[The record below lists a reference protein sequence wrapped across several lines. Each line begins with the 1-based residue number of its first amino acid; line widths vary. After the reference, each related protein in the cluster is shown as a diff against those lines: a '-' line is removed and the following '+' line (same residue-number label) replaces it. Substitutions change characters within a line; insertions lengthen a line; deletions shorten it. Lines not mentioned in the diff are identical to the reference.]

1 MANEERLLTALTT
14 EHFTLATARSTAVSE
29 SNARA
34 TIYLLSVSTT
44 LVAIGFVSQLSDPGN
59 LFEVFSLTVLPT
71 LFVLGLFT
79 FLRLTE
85 ISVEDFRYGQAINR
99 IRHYYLELAADQAK
113 YFLLSGND
121 DRAGVWA
128 NMSLR
133 PSHWHSYF
141 TMPMAMAFINTV
153 VGASATALATGVV
166 ADLALGGA
174 VAAGLGFAIVS
185 FALHYRHN
193 ETRFKQAT
201 AGAALFPS
209 AGASAQPQPRRPGQ
223 ITR

>member
-1 MANEERLLTALTT
+1 MADDQRLLTALTT

-44 LVAIGFVSQLSDPGN
+44 LVAIGFVSQLSASGN
-59 LFEVFSLTVLPT
+59 LFEVFTLTALPT

-99 IRHYYLELAADQAK
+99 IRHYYLELADDRAA
-113 YFLLSGND
+113 YFLLSGSD
-121 DRAGVWA
+121 DRTGVWA

-133 PSHWHSYF
+133 PSRWHSYF
-141 TMPMAMAFINTV
+141 TMPMAMAFINAV
-153 VGASATALATGVV
+153 VGAGAIALAAGVAVDSTLGV
-166 ADLALGGA
+166 AVAVGGA
-174 VAAGLGFAIVS
+174 FGVGS
-185 FALHYRHN
+185 FALQYRHN
-193 ETRFKQAT
+193 ENSFKEAT
-201 AGAALFPS
+201 AAPALFPS
-209 AGASAQPQPRRPGQ
+209 PAGG
-223 ITR
+223 

>member
-1 MANEERLLTALTT
+1 MADEQRLLTALTT

-44 LVAIGFVSQLSDPGN
+44 LVAIGFVSQLSPAGQ
-59 LFEVFSLTVLPT
+59 LFEVFTLTALPT
-71 LFVLGLFT
+71 LFMLGLFT

-99 IRHYYLELAADQAK
+99 IRHYYLELAGERAK

-121 DRAGVWA
+121 DRLGVWA

-133 PSHWHSYF
+133 PSRWHSYF

-153 VGASATALATGVV
+153 VGASAIALAAGVA
-166 ADLALGGA
+166 ADLALGAA
-174 VAAGLGFAIVS
+174 VAAGGAFGVAS
-185 FALHYRHN
+185 FVVHYRHN
-193 ETRFKQAT
+193 ENSFERAT
-201 AGAALFPS
+201 AGPAEFPS
-209 AGASAQPQPRRPGQ
+209 APGD
-223 ITR
+223 

>member
-1 MANEERLLTALTT
+1 MAPTAVLLLMANEDRLLTALTT

-29 SNARA
+29 SSARA

-44 LVAIGFVSQLSDPGN
+44 LVAVGFVSQLSAPGN
-59 LFEVFSLTVLPT
+59 LFEVFTLTVLPT

-99 IRHYYLELAADQAK
+99 IRHYYLELAGDRAN
-113 YFLLSGND
+113 YFVLSGSD

-133 PSHWHSYF
+133 PSRWHSHF
-141 TMPMAMAFINTV
+141 TMPMAIAFINTV
-153 VGASATALATGVV
+153 VGASAVALATGVA
-166 ADLALGGA
+166 ADFALGGA
-174 VAAGLGFAIVS
+174 LASGAAFAVLS

-193 ETRFKQAT
+193 ENSFERAT
-201 AGAALFPS
+201 AGTALFPS
-209 AGASAQPQPRRPGQ
+209 AN
-223 ITR
+223 T

>member
-1 MANEERLLTALTT
+1 VADEQRLLTALTT

-44 LVAIGFVSQLSDPGN
+44 LVAIGFVSQLSAAGE
-59 LFEVFSLTVLPT
+59 LFEVFTLTALPT

-85 ISVEDFRYGQAINR
+85 ISIEDFRYGQAINR
-99 IRHYYLELAADQAK
+99 IRHYYLELAGDRAK
-113 YFLLSGND
+113 YFLLSGSD

-128 NMSLR
+128 NMSLSAS
-133 PSHWHSYF
+133 PSRWHSYF

-153 VGASATALATGVV
+153 VGASAIALATGV
-166 ADLALGGA
+166 AAGFALGAAVSSGA
-174 VAAGLGFAIVS
+174 AFAVLS

-193 ETRFKQAT
+193 EGSFERAT
-201 AGAALFPS
+201 DSPAAFPS
-209 AGASAQPQPRRPGQ
+209 RADE
-223 ITR
+223 

>member
-1 MANEERLLTALTT
+1 
-14 EHFTLATARSTAVSE
+14 
-29 SNARA
+29 
-34 TIYLLSVSTT
+34 LLSVSTT
-44 LVAIGFVSQLSDPGN
+44 LVAIGFVSQLSAPGN
-59 LFEVFSLTVLPT
+59 LFDVFTLTVLPT

-99 IRHYYLELAADQAK
+99 IRHYYLELAGDRAK
-113 YFLLSGND
+113 YFLLSGSD

-133 PSHWHSYF
+133 PSRWHSHF

-153 VGASATALATGVV
+153 VGASAIALATGLV
-166 ADLALGGA
+166 ADLALGAA
-174 VAAGLGFAIVS
+174 VAAGAAFALVS

-193 ETRFKQAT
+193 ENSFKQAT
-201 AGAALFPS
+201 AGPALFPS
-209 AGASAQPQPRRPGQ
+209 AAGS
-223 ITR
+223 

>member
-1 MANEERLLTALTT
+1 MATEERLLTALTT

-29 SNARA
+29 SSARA

-44 LVAIGFVSQLSDPGN
+44 LVAIGFVSQLSASGD
-59 LFEVFSLTVLPT
+59 LFEVLTLTVLPT

-99 IRHYYLELAADQAK
+99 IRHYYIELAGERAH
-113 YFLLSGND
+113 YFLLSGSD

-133 PSHWHSYF
+133 PSRWHSYL
-141 TMPMAMAFINTV
+141 TMPMAIAFINSV
-153 VGASATALATGVV
+153 VGASATALAAGIV
-166 ADLALGGA
+166 ADVVLGAA
-174 VAAGLGFAIVS
+174 VAAGAGLAIVS

-193 ETRFKQAT
+193 EHSFKHAT
-201 AGAALFPS
+201 AGPALFPS
-209 AGASAQPQPRRPGQ
+209 AATG
-223 ITR
+223 

>member
-1 MANEERLLTALTT
+1 MADEGRLLTALTT

-44 LVAIGFVSQLSDPGN
+44 LVAIGFVSQLSAPGN
-59 LFEVFSLTVLPT
+59 LFEVFTLTVLPT

-99 IRHYYLELAADQAK
+99 IRHYYLELADDRAQ
-113 YFLLSGND
+113 YFLLSGSD

-133 PSHWHSYF
+133 PSRWHSYF

-153 VGASATALATGVV
+153 VGASAVSLAAGVA
-166 ADLALGGA
+166 ADAALGIA
-174 VAAGLGFAIVS
+174 VAVGTGFAVVS

-193 ETRFKQAT
+193 ENSFKRST
-201 AGAALFPS
+201 AGPALFPS
-209 AGASAQPQPRRPGQ
+209 ASGA
-223 ITR
+223 

>member
-29 SNARA
+29 SSARA

-44 LVAIGFVSQLSDPGN
+44 LVAIGFVSQLSASGN
-59 LFEVFSLTVLPT
+59 LFEVFTLTVLPT

-99 IRHYYLELAADQAK
+99 IRRYYLELAGERAH
-113 YFLLSGND
+113 YFLLSGSD

-133 PSHWHSYF
+133 PSRWHSYF
-141 TMPMAMAFINTV
+141 TMPMAMAFINAV
-153 VGASATALATGVV
+153 VGGGAIALAVAVV
-166 ADLALGGA
+166 ADLALGAA
-174 VAAGLGFAIVS
+174 VAAGAGFALVS

-193 ETRFKQAT
+193 ENSFKQAT
-201 AGAALFPS
+201 AGPALFPS
-209 AGASAQPQPRRPGQ
+209 PS
-223 ITR
+223 TS

>member
-1 MANEERLLTALTT
+1 MANEQQLLTALTT
-14 EHFTLATARSTAVSE
+14 EHFTLATARSTAVAE
-29 SNARA
+29 SSARA

-44 LVAIGFVSQLSDPGN
+44 LIAIGFVSQLSAPGN
-59 LFEVFSLTVLPT
+59 LFELFTLTVLPT

-99 IRHYYLELAADQAK
+99 IRHYYLELAGDRAK
-113 YFLLSGND
+113 YILLSGSD
-121 DRAGVWA
+121 DRTGVWA

-133 PSHWHSYF
+133 PSRWHSYF

-153 VGASATALATGVV
+153 VGASTVALATGVV
-166 ADLALGGA
+166 ADVALGAA
-174 VAAGLGFAIVS
+174 VAAGAAFALVS

-193 ETRFKQAT
+193 ESTFKDST
-201 AGAALFPS
+201 ASPALFPS
-209 AGASAQPQPRRPGQ
+209 AEAHRY
-223 ITR
+223 

>member
-1 MANEERLLTALTT
+1 MAHEERLLTALTT

-29 SNARA
+29 SSARA

-44 LVAIGFVSQLSDPGN
+44 LVAIGFVSQLSASGN
-59 LFEVFSLTVLPT
+59 LFEVLTLTVLPT

-99 IRHYYLELAADQAK
+99 IRHYYVELAGERAD

-133 PSHWHSYF
+133 PSRWHSYF
-141 TMPMAMAFINTV
+141 TMPMAVAFINSV
-153 VGASATALATGVV
+153 VGASAASLAAGVV
-166 ADLALGGA
+166 ADLALGAA
-174 VAAGLGFAIVS
+174 VAAGAGLAIVS

-193 ETRFKQAT
+193 ESSFKQAT
-201 AGAALFPS
+201 AGPALFPS
-209 AGASAQPQPRRPGQ
+209 AATG
-223 ITR
+223 